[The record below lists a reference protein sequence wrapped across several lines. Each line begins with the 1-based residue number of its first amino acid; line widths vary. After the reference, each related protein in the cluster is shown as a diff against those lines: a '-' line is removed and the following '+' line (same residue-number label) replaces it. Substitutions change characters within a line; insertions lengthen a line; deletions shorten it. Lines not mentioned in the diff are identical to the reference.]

1 MFGTF
6 QQAQLRIE
14 IEAAATPIG
23 DSILRPSQWQHWV
36 GPRRFS
42 DPLPDRLV
50 TGTVYTSWLGP
61 LEIEHRVRWV
71 DDRGVSL
78 ILAGAIDG
86 HHEWHWGDG
95 WVQSQVEGVSML
107 PLRLGHVT
115 SLFRLK
121 TYLENQSSLSR
132 SGMAV

>member
-14 IEAAATPIG
+14 LEASATRIG
-23 DSILRPSQWQHWV
+23 DSILRPSEWPHWI
-36 GPRRFS
+36 GPQRFS
-42 DPLPDRLV
+42 ANLPDRLV
-50 TGTVYTSWLGP
+50 TGTTYTSWLGP
-61 LEIEHRVRWV
+61 LEIQHHVQWAN
-71 DDRGVSL
+71 DRGLSL

-95 WVQSQVEGVSML
+95 WLQSRVEGVSML

-115 SLFRLK
+115 SLLRLK
-121 TYLENQSSLSR
+121 AYLSRQNPTMR
-132 SGMAV
+132 SGMAA